1 MNAPLAG
8 ARRPTLLG
16 RGAGLVA
23 IAAVALAGCTS
34 AHSARPSQPALVPWT
49 AAVPA
54 PLVAHP
60 VAPAAP
66 CRAARLKVVG
76 TGFLFAPALSGG
88 TGSVTLRN
96 SGPAA
101 CRLTGRPT
109 VRVVGA
115 SPQPAQRQEPLPSQ
129 PAAFPQVL
137 PPASTLQRLPAN
149 ATATLTVDWRNWCVP
164 GAAGAKKPLTPPKAL
179 RVTLAGGLGS
189 IDIGYDAVPSC
200 DAPGRPSILGVRPF
214 APAPLH
220 DNAPWT
226 SGVVK
231 ASITPLDGGKS
242 SIAGRRGET
251 VRFAVQLHNPSSST
265 PVQIARCPLV
275 AEMLAPAGAPEV
287 HQLNCAG
294 AKPIPPGGSL
304 GFEMRIVVPA
314 GAPTGNNGLFW
325 ELDPT
330 GTQSL
335 EVVSRLIVSK

>member
-1 MNAPLAG
+1 MSTQLPS
-8 ARRPTLLG
+8 ARRSARSY
-16 RGAGLVA
+16 RGAGVVA
-23 IAAVALAGCTS
+23 VVAVALAGCTS
-34 AHSARPSQPALVPWT
+34 AHSARPSQPPLVPWT

-54 PLVAHP
+54 QLVAHQ

-76 TGFLFAPALSGG
+76 TGFLFSPALSGG

-101 CRLTGRPT
+101 CRLTGRPA

-115 SPQPAQRQEPLPSQ
+115 SPQPAQRQEPVPGQ
-129 PAAFPQVL
+129 PAPFPQVL
-137 PPASTLQRLPAN
+137 PPASTLQRLPVS

-189 IDIGYDAVPSC
+189 LDIGYDAVPSC
-200 DAPGRPSILGVRPF
+200 DAAGRPSVIGVRPF
-214 APAPLH
+214 EPAPLH

-242 SIAGRRGET
+242 PIAGRRGET
-251 VRFAVQLHNPSSST
+251 VRFAVQLRNPSSA
-265 PVQIARCPLV
+265 PVQIRRCPLI
-275 AEMLAPAGAPEV
+275 AEMLAPAGTPEV
-287 HQLNCAG
+287 HQLNCA
-294 AKPIPPGGSL
+294 AARPIPPGGSL

-314 GAPTGNNGLFW
+314 AAPTGNNGLFW

-335 EVVSRLIVSK
+335 EVVSRLVVSK